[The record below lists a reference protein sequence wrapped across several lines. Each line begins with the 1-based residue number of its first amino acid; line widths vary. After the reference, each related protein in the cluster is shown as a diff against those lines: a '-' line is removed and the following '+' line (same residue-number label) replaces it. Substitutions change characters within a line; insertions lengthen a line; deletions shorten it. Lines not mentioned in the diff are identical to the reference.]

1 MQIKIFYC
9 VVWNYK
15 PSAVSLAA
23 ELKESFEVEA
33 ELLSGERGDFEVVA
47 DGEKV
52 FSKKILSRF
61 PEPGEITQLIRM
73 WWSIRIN
80 EASSLIWKW
89 AKTLLLNREVFS

>member
-33 ELLSGERGDFEVVA
+33 ELLSGERGDFEVVV
-47 DGEKV
+47 DDEKV

-61 PEPGEITQLIRM
+61 PEPGEITQLIQL
-73 WWSIRIN
+73 W
-80 EASSLIWKW
+80 
-89 AKTLLLNREVFS
+89 

>member
-15 PSAVSLAA
+15 HSAVSLAA

-33 ELLSGERGDFEVVA
+33 ELLSGERGDFEVIV

-61 PEPGEITQLIRM
+61 PEPGEITQLIRP
-73 WWSIRIN
+73 WSALKKTETSSSIR
-80 EASSLIWKW
+80 KW
-89 AKTLLLNREVFS
+89 AETLHLN